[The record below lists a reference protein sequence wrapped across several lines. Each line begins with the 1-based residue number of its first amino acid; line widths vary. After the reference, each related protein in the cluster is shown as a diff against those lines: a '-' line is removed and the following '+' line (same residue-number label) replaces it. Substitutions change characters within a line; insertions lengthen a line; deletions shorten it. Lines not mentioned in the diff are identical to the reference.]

1 MKEERTMTNN
11 ERTMTLKLKR
21 IEVIDIL
28 MALTYTEEESEA
40 EKWGKLHDKIMKMLD
55 DFDLKNDI
63 GVFHQ

>member
-28 MALTYTEEESEA
+28 MALTFTEEESEA
-40 EKWGKLHDKIMKMLD
+40 KKWGDLHDKIMKMLD